1 MATNQGPKNP
11 IKLEIKNGTVVVG
24 PKNKLELDAS
34 GKTEKVVTET
44 EVKNNVPLQPT
55 INNKT
60 SSQTLAEEIL
70 GGTFKQ
76 RFQQQI
82 KDAKPVSNLSSK
94 KSNWEANGFKTAVEG
109 LQNQQIKLNKD
120 PDLETQI
127 WKSNMAAKQAVNAE
141 LDSYIVEFDKNVGL
155 RNGLKTFKDDSW
167 NYAKSS
173 KNYYNAYNQFNNAK
187 ELVTKNKSNANINAY
202 NVAVN
207 ALNKEAGVY
216 EKSYNAYNDSKSKLV
231 DIANKSDGKL
241 FFTNNKFYNKK
252 DHLRNS
258 EDPSLTNVNSKFSTD
273 YQTTEI
279 DGSLNDYYANTNTGP
294 GYTQIQSLK
303 KQGEKQIND
312 IVNPVLK
319 SFYEKSFQ
327 NFDVKNIKKTPDNI
341 NTMYMFSNAVRYVTY
356 FGTTSD
362 SETESKEM
370 QQARMILKYYNAAKT
385 PEQQAL
391 VLNEYK
397 DEVLGFVDKLGPESK
412 KSLFEQAYEYKG
424 KKVENYPGKSDPKD
438 KKNNIYW
445 HDLTQS
451 VFIKISDQKEFVTF
465 EKDLQNLAIE
475 KLRTSYQDLQ
485 FLGSKNK
492 SPQDYIKYITDKDFI
507 DPKTGAFQNR
517 ETWKKNNQKILFD
530 MFRRQQ
536 GTEVRRAGNEILD
549 AMDYFGYR
557 LARPSTWLSGM
568 GDFDTDFEYIAAG
581 RGGENVMAY
590 DDSKANDI
598 YDDLVTQYKKVYDKL
613 DMSNL
618 AKYKKSVINHIG
630 NIRNIPLDYT
640 GLDLSMTESK
650 SILKANDE
658 AAPSAKHDNANKI
671 INLLKLNN
679 NNWITDEVGQ
689 DIEVLSKADLEAMG
703 EYNITQPK
711 LDKFKNTSKNLD
723 LFFSS
728 DNDNVTM
735 RFYRNTSVKDKARY
749 DFIQDEGGK
758 NEKQISVFIPYDKL
772 DEDQVGEKGAES
784 LFNRTKFTQEE
795 FIFKLNGLEKQFPV
809 YTDKSTDTDLYESAK
824 MTQTQIGDDVIYK
837 CEIKLKDQNGNNSTI
852 IVPIENAGVIS
863 YLDAAQW
870 FNTLLQQ
877 SNKQDLLDE
886 VAAQKLK
893 YKNNN

>member
-34 GKTEKVVTET
+34 GKTEKIVTET
-44 EVKNNVPLQPT
+44 EVKNNVPLKPT

-82 KDAKPVSNLSSK
+82 KDAKPVSNSNGK

-120 PDLETQI
+120 PDLKTQI

-141 LDSYIVEFDKNVGL
+141 LDSYILEFDKNVGL
-155 RNGLKTFKDDSW
+155 RDGLKTFKDDSW

-173 KNYYNAYNQFNNAK
+173 QKYYNAYNQFNNAK
-187 ELVTKNKSNANINAY
+187 ELVSKDKSNTNINAY

-207 ALNKEAGVY
+207 ALNKEAGDY
-216 EKSYNAYNDSKSKLV
+216 EKSYNAYHNSKNKLV

-279 DGSLNDYYANTNTGP
+279 DGSLNDYYTNTNTGA

-362 SETESKEM
+362 SETEKKEM
-370 QQARMILKYYNAAKT
+370 QQARNILRYYNAAKT
-385 PEQQAL
+385 PEDQAA

-397 DEVLGFVDKLGPESK
+397 NEVLGFVDKLGPESK

-424 KKVENYPGKSDPKD
+424 KKVVNYPGKSEG
-438 KKNNIYW
+438 KKNNEYW
-445 HDLTQS
+445 YNLTQS

-536 GTEVRRAGNEILD
+536 GTEVRRAANVGLD
-549 AMDYFGYR
+549 AAGYAFDFITSPSKWLR
-557 LARPSTWLSGM
+557 PGGYTNAQTVAEYAAKDGSLA
-568 GDFDTDFEYIAAG
+568 
-581 RGGENVMAY
+581 NVAAY

-650 SILKANDE
+650 SILRANDE

>member
-1 MATNQGPKNP
+1 MATTQTPKKRLQLVIENGKVVDGPSKP
-11 IKLEIKNGTVVVG
+11 LQVDV
-24 PKNKLELDAS
+24 S

-44 EVKNNVPLQPT
+44 EIKNKVPLQPT

-70 GGTFKQ
+70 GGTFTGTDYLKK
-76 RFQQQI
+76 I
-82 KDAKPVSNLSSK
+82 TKDVKPVSK
-94 KSNWEANGFKTAVEG
+94 KSNWEANGFKIAVEG

-155 RNGLKTFKDDSW
+155 RDGLKTFKDDSW

-216 EKSYNAYNDSKSKLV
+216 EKSYNAYNNSKSKLV

-279 DGSLNDYYANTNTGP
+279 DGSLNDYYANTNTGA

-341 NTMYMFSNAVRYVTY
+341 NTMYMFSNAVRFVTY

-530 MFRRQQ
+530 MFRNQQ
-536 GTEVRRAGNEILD
+536 GTEVRRAANIGLD
-549 AMDYFGYR
+549 AAGYAFDFITSPSKWFKPGGFTNAQTVAEYAAKDGS
-557 LARPSTWLSGM
+557 LANT
-568 GDFDTDFEYIAAG
+568 T
-581 RGGENVMAY
+581 AY

-650 SILKANDE
+650 SILRANDE

-723 LFFSS
+723 SFFSS

-758 NEKQISVFIPYDKL
+758 NEKQISVFIPYNKL

-837 CEIKLKDQNGNNSTI
+837 CEIKLIDQNGNNSTI